1 MQAISVAQKLNWAGW
16 FTGIMGAFISGGAGS
31 ISAALG
37 TMMVDPG
44 DFNFSTGL
52 HKLLLVM
59 LISFLIPGLTSMF
72 KYLQLKPVPD
82 AETPAQP

>member
-1 MQAISVAQKLNWAGW
+1 MQAITVAQRLNWAGW

-37 TMMVDPG
+37 TMMVDPL
-44 DFNFSTGL
+44 DFNLSNGL

-59 LISFLIPGLTSMF
+59 LSSFLIPGLTSMF
-72 KYLQLKPVPD
+72 KYLQMKPIPD
-82 AETPAQP
+82 AVPPQP